1 MKKFLFLLVAIPL
14 SAESMERTGQGL
26 QLPQRRNAQRP
37 PLRPLPRLEEETTLA
52 VLQLAEGGRSQSP
65 VLVDQQPGQGDST
78 QKIRFKKD
86 EVVSCYK
93 ECAWLAGLLLT
104 SFGLSII
111 FAWVKDCTKKTDQ

>member
-14 SAESMERTGQGL
+14 SAESMERTGQGRH
-26 QLPQRRNAQRP
+26 LPQRRNAQRP
-37 PLRPLPRLEEETTLA
+37 PLPTLKEETLA
-52 VLQLAEGGRSQSP
+52 VLQLAEDGRSQSP